1 MSEKLSVL
9 IVDDEI
15 NIGLLIR
22 KLIHWEELNLECMD
36 VVDNGEDAREIIR
49 YRQPNIVISDISMPV
64 VGGLDLAQI
73 VKEEMLNTYVILV
86 SGYQDFQYAI
96 KAMKMGVEHYL
107 LKLIK
112 EDELN
117 EALKQVI

>member
-36 VVDNGEDAREIIR
+36 VVDNGEEAREIIR

-73 VKEEMLNTYVILV
+73 VKEEMLNT
-86 SGYQDFQYAI
+86 
-96 KAMKMGVEHYL
+96 
-107 LKLIK
+107 
-112 EDELN
+112 
-117 EALKQVI
+117 